1 MRRQP
6 PRSTRT
12 DTLFPYTTL
21 FRSYAAATH
30 RYAWIGIAAMLA
42 LALAGGL
49 YAFTRIRPDFRART
63 RVERIVMALLLL
75 ASLVAILTTF
85 GIVLSLLF
93 ESLRFFS
100 LVPMRELLFGT
111 HWNPQRSEE
120 HTSE

>member
-1 MRRQP
+1 MIGSP
-6 PRSTRT
+6 PGPTPMY
-12 DTLFPYTTL
+12 TLCPYTSS
-21 FRSYAAATH
+21 FR
-30 RYAWIGIAAMLA
+30 AWIGSAAMLA
-42 LALAGGL
+42 LARAGGL

-100 LVPMRELLFGT
+100 LVPMRELLLDRKST
-111 HWNPQRSEE
+111 RLNSSH
-120 HTSE
+120 